1 MMTHRA
7 ADEWKGTEGSMADG
21 IEIERKFLLDGLPP
35 ALAFARRTAILQGYL
50 AVDGDTE
57 VRVRR
62 TPKAATLTIKSGGGA
77 VRVEEELPLAQRQAD
92 ALWAL
97 TEGRRVQKTRRV
109 MRVGGHDVEVDEY
122 AGALDGLVVAEVEFI
137 DEESARAFEPPH
149 WFGRELTGDP
159 GYSNRSLAM
168 NGLPAEDRA

>member
-1 MMTHRA
+1 MRLTSGKALR
-7 ADEWKGTEGSMADG
+7 TMADG

-35 ALAFARRTAILQGYL
+35 ALKFARRTAILQGYV

-62 TPKAATLTIKSGGGA
+62 TPGGAWLTIKHGGGG
-77 VRVEEELPLAQRQAD
+77 VRVEEELRLDERQAD

-109 MRVGGHDVEVDEY
+109 MRVDGADVEVDEY
-122 AGALDGLVVAEVEFI
+122 AASLDGLVVAEVEFI
-137 DEESARAFEPPH
+137 DEAAAQAFVAPP

-159 GYSNRSLAM
+159 AYSNRSLATH
-168 NGLPAEDRA
+168 GLPAEDRAQ